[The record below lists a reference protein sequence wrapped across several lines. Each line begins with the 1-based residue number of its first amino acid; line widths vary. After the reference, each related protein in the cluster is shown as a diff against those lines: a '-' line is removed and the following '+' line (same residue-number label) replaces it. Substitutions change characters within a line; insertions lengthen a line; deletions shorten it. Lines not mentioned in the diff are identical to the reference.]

1 LVAIETNPFRGAK
14 NVDKVLS
21 KKRGDIMDV
30 LQNIAVV
37 LLLVG
42 FWFAL
47 QKWILPKLGVPT

>member
-1 LVAIETNPFRGAK
+1 
-14 NVDKVLS
+14 VDKVLS